1 MMNSSLLIRKL
12 GRCDYQLVFSAMQ
25 QFTEMRTDTTLD
37 ELWIVE
43 HDPVFTQGHA
53 GKAEHL
59 LCPGDIP
66 VVQTNRGGQIT
77 YHGPG
82 QLVIYLL
89 VDLRRLNKGVRDFV
103 TAIEQSVIH
112 LLADYQITAEAHAT
126 APGVYVKDTKIC
138 SIGLKVSRGCTYHGL
153 ALNVKMD
160 LTPFNRINPCGF
172 QNLQMTQISD
182 FVLAVSID
190 QTADQLANYLKANLG
205 YSSMIELQ
213 GGLPSCP

>member
-12 GRCDYQLVFSAMQ
+12 GRCDYQLVFAAMQ
-25 QFTEMRTDTTLD
+25 QFTAMRTDTTPD
-37 ELWIVE
+37 ELWLVE

-89 VDLRRLNKGVRDFV
+89 IDLRRLNKGIRDFV
-103 TAIEQSVIH
+103 TAIEQSVIQ
-112 LLADYQITAEAHAT
+112 LLADYQIIAESHAT
-126 APGVYVKDTKIC
+126 APGVYVKDIKIC
-138 SIGLKVSRGCTYHGL
+138 SIGLKVSRGCAYHGL
-153 ALNVKMD
+153 ALNVRMD
-160 LTPFNRINPCGF
+160 LSPFSRINPCGF
-172 QNLQMTQISD
+172 KNLQMTQISD
-182 FVLAVSID
+182 FVPDVSID
-190 QTADQLANYLKANLG
+190 QAANLLVNYLKANLG
-205 YSSMIELQ
+205 YPATVELQ
-213 GGLPSCP
+213 GGLPSCQ

>member
-12 GRCDYQLVFSAMQ
+12 GRCDYQLVFAAMQ
-25 QFTEMRTDTTLD
+25 QFTAMRTDTTPD
-37 ELWIVE
+37 ELWLVE

-59 LCPGDIP
+59 LCPGGIP

-89 VDLRRLNKGVRDFV
+89 VDLRRLNKGIRDFV
-103 TAIEQSVIH
+103 TAIERSVIQ
-112 LLADYQITAEAHAT
+112 LLADYQIIAESQAT
-126 APGVYVKDTKIC
+126 APGVYAGGAKIC

-153 ALNVKMD
+153 ALNVRMD
-160 LTPFNRINPCGF
+160 LSPFSRINPCGF
-172 QNLQMTQISD
+172 KNLQMKQISD
-182 FVLAVSID
+182 FVPDASID
-190 QTADQLANYLKANLG
+190 QTANLLVNYLKANLG
-205 YSSMIELQ
+205 YPAAVELQ
-213 GGLPSCP
+213 VGLPSCQ